1 MGDVVPFDVFGSTA
15 ALVTDTAGRLCA
27 CNPAARKLLG
37 VPATCPLAGRC
48 WEVVGFRTRRDRPFC
63 GVKCP
68 VRRGLRSG
76 DRELRHRVLQRG
88 SHPQRLELLTFV
100 MPGPPPQRD
109 RVLHLILPEDRSTHS
124 AAARDL
130 EYLGVREREIL
141 NLLANGSGTKEIAA
155 KLCISVVTVRNHVQ
169 HILQKLK
176 VHSRSEA
183 VTLFWRSKKFTENP

>member
-1 MGDVVPFDVFGSTA
+1 MGDVVAFDVFGSTA

-63 GVKCP
+63 SANCP
-68 VRRGLRSG
+68 VRRRLRYG
-76 DRELRHRVLQRG
+76 NREFRYRVLQRG

-100 MPGPPPQRD
+100 MPGTPPQRD
-109 RVLHLILPEDRSTHS
+109 RVLHLILPEDRD
-124 AAARDL
+124 AARVDL

-141 NLLANGSGTKEIAA
+141 YLLANGSGTKEIAA

-183 VTLFWRSKKFTENP
+183 VTLFWRSRSR